1 MKRSAIAFTLVAL
14 LGSGSFAQ
22 DQKTRERREYG
33 RGNLAVKDPAEFT
46 TEGKQIKT
54 TLPPTITNSIGMK
67 LKLIPAGEFLMGSP
81 ASETVGPLVTTGD
94 LTEEQQHRVQITRAY
109 YLGTTEVTQG
119 QWEGVMG
126 TTPWKGKTYVKEGS
140 DYAASYVSWDD
151 AVEFCRRLSAKDG
164 RTYRLPTEAE
174 WEYACRAKSTSVYSF
189 GASPGS
195 LKDYAWFNENAY
207 DVDAKY
213 AHRVGQKLPNAFG
226 LFDMH
231 GNVYEWCSD
240 WYGEDYYATSPGS
253 DPTGPRSGS
262 GRVIRGG
269 SWSGIPRHCRSAI
282 RHRITPI
289 GRSSNIGFRVSSSV
303 PAEPVK

>member
-81 ASETVGPLVTTGD
+81 ASETVSPS
-94 LTEEQQHRVQITRAY
+94 EEQQHRVQITRAY

-126 TTPWKGKTYVKEGS
+126 TTSWKGKTYVKEGS

-189 GASPGS
+189 GDSHGS

-262 GRVIRGG
+262 YRVFRGG
-269 SWSGIPRHCRSAI
+269 SWVVIPRYCRSAL
-282 RHRITPI
+282 RGWNAPSFRDFVL
-289 GRSSNIGFRVSSSV
+289 GFRVSSSV